1 MKRSVLKM
9 NKEGTGELFSHFG
22 LLYCFPSQTGIT
34 HYPNLKLHS
43 TSYLY
48 GLT

>member
-1 MKRSVLKM
+1 MKRSILKM
-9 NKEGTGELFSHFG
+9 NKEGTVELFSHFG
-22 LLYCFPSQTGIT
+22 LLYCFPAQTGIT
-34 HYPNLKLHS
+34 HYLSLKLDS